1 MADVKGQGV
10 MAGGAAP
17 VEPGSALGQMRSTR
31 RLIAALVIVLGGLL
45 GSLPQSSPV
54 VASGTVA
61 TVIADGAPLLAGVDD
76 PTIIDTME
84 YGTPVDVLYGPLNG
98 MYEILYYGVHG
109 WTWEDKLDLGGG
121 GGEATWSEEST
132 SDAEVAVETASASGP
147 TEVNWW
153 GEPSWVVIDTDFLN
167 VRSDAGTWADV
178 WEVYPGGTWVAVV
191 GNSVNGFAPISY
203 GDGVAWI
210 AEQYI
215 SWNGSTSYD
224 TTASSG
230 DVGGTGATGTGSSYT
245 GQEHWIDVDRS
256 SGAVTLY
263 IGDVAQAT
271 YWGSLGYDPSPDGFF
286 STAVGS
292 WTVTRMHKDLA
303 YTRYA
308 DAYITH
314 WVAFDESRDNGFHSY
329 MKDASGNILPWGAGA
344 TGGCVGLGPEAAEAV
359 FNFAYVG
366 MRVEVH
372 D

>member
-10 MAGGAAP
+10 MTGGAAP
-17 VEPGSALGQMRSTR
+17 VEPGSALGQMRISR
-31 RLIAALVIVLGGLL
+31 RLIAALVIVLGGIL
-45 GSLPQSSPV
+45 GSMPQSSPV

-61 TVIADGAPLLAGVDD
+61 TVIADGAPLLAGSDD
-76 PTIIDTME
+76 LTVIDTME
-84 YGTPVDVLYGPLNG
+84 YGTAVDVLYGPYNG

-121 GGEATWSEEST
+121 GGEATWSEAST
-132 SDAEVAVETASASGP
+132 SEPEVEAASASGP
-147 TEVNWW
+147 TEVSWW
-153 GEPSWVVIDTDFLN
+153 GSASWVVIDTDFLN

-178 WEVYPGGTWVAVV
+178 WDTYPGGTWVAVV

-210 AEQYI
+210 SEQYI
-215 SWNGSTSYD
+215 SWDGATSYD
-224 TTASSG
+224 NAAPSEG
-230 DVGGTGATGTGSSYT
+230 LGGTGGSATGTSG
-245 GQEHWIDVDRS
+245 EERWIDVDRS

-263 IGDVAQAT
+263 VGDVAQAT

-292 WTVTRMHKDLA
+292 WTVTRKYKELA
-303 YTRYA
+303 YTTYA
-308 DAYITH
+308 DAYITD

-329 MKDASGNILPWGAGA
+329 MKDQYGNVLPWGAGA
-344 TGGCVGLGPEAAEAV
+344 TGGCVGLGPGAAEAL
-359 FNFAYVG
+359 FDFAFVG
-366 MRVEVH
+366 MRVEIH